1 MKLLPVPPP
10 YMALLAASVLLV
22 GAGCN
27 DGGGTPATPT
37 TADQATP
44 TVAATVPVVTP
55 SPAGALPTATASPT
69 AAPFEGT
76 RGPVEEEATVPVPP
90 GALLVDVRTGLQEGF
105 DRIVFEFEEGLPG
118 YRIEYVAPPIRG
130 EFSGLPVEITGN
142 AFLRVSFRSA
152 AGFDPFTGE
161 PTYDGPLEI
170 ATGLSSLLEAE
181 RTGDF
186 EAVLTWVLGLA
197 EEVDFR
203 VLELED
209 PFRVAI
215 DVAQP

>member
-22 GAGCN
+22 GAGC
-27 DGGGTPATPT
+27 GEGAPATPT
-37 TADQATP
+37 AAPGETPEATP
-44 TVAATVPVVTP
+44 PVALTP
-55 SPAGALPTATASPT
+55 TPTL
-69 AAPFEGT
+69 APFEGT
-76 RGPVEEEATVPVPP
+76 RGPVEEEARVSVPP

-118 YRIEYVAPPIRG
+118 YRIQYVAPPIRG
-130 EFSGLPVEITGN
+130 EISGLPVEITGN

-152 AGFDPFTGE
+152 AGFDPITGE

-170 ATGLSSLLEAE
+170 ATGLPSLLEAE
-181 RTGDF
+181 RTGDL

>member
-22 GAGCN
+22 GAGC
-27 DGGGTPATPT
+27 GEGAPATPT
-37 TADQATP
+37 AAPGESPEATP
-44 TVAATVPVVTP
+44 AA
-55 SPAGALPTATASPT
+55 ALTAAPIL
-69 AAPFEGT
+69 APFEGT
-76 RGPVEEEATVPVPP
+76 RGPVEEGATVSVPP
-90 GALLVDVRTGLQEGF
+90 GALLVDISTGLHEGF

-118 YRIEYVAPPIRG
+118 YRIQYVEPPIRG
-130 EFSGLPVEITGN
+130 EFSGLPVEIAGN

-152 AGFDPFTGE
+152 AGFDPLTGE
-161 PTYDGPLEI
+161 PTYHGPLEI
-170 ATGLSSLLEAE
+170 ATGLPSLLEAE
-181 RTGDF
+181 GTGDF
-186 EAVLTWVLGLA
+186 EGVLTWVLGLA

>member
-1 MKLLPVPPP
+1 MKLLPVPAP

-22 GAGCN
+22 GAGC
-27 DGGGTPATPT
+27 GEGAPATPT
-37 TADQATP
+37 AAPGETREATP
-44 TVAATVPVVTP
+44 AASLT
-55 SPAGALPTATASPT
+55 PTATPPAALT
-69 AAPFEGT
+69 ATPILAPFEGT
-76 RGPVEEEATVPVPP
+76 RGPVEAEATVPVPP
-90 GALLVDVRTGLQEGF
+90 GALLVDVSTGLQEGF

-118 YRIEYVAPPIRG
+118 YRIQYVEPPIRG
-130 EFSGLPVEITGN
+130 EFSGLPVEIAGN

-152 AGFDPFTGE
+152 AGVDPLTGE
-161 PTYDGPLEI
+161 PTYEGPFEI
-170 ATGLSSLLEAE
+170 PTGLPSLLEAE
-181 RTGDF
+181 GTGDF